1 MMLYVLIGLSL
12 SLTGVAGLQ
21 FFYLI
26 YLERIDRE
34 QKNRIHELESHCKF
48 LSNRI
53 AEAESKIKEQS
64 NMLESIFDEFG
75 ENEEEEVWADVLEEG

>member
-12 SLTGVAGLQ
+12 SLIGVAGLQ

-26 YLERIDRE
+26 YLERMDRE
-34 QKNRIHELESHCKF
+34 QKKRIHELERHCKF

-53 AEAESKIKEQS
+53 NEAETKITEQS
-64 NMLESIFDEFG
+64 NMLENIFDEFG
-75 ENEEEEVWADVLEEG
+75 EEQEEVWADVIEDR

>member
-21 FFYLI
+21 FFYMV

-34 QKNRIHELESHCKF
+34 QKKRIHELERHCKF
-48 LSNRI
+48 LSARI
-53 AEAESKIKEQS
+53 AEAETKIKEQS

-75 ENEEEEVWADVLEEG
+75 EDEEEEIWADVLEDR